1 MSSKPTPAPAVSE
14 QLRKAIADLRT
25 SQKLLLSDDLPP
37 CVLSEFRDAL
47 NRVRNTAW
55 AAQQSLAAKESGQGT
70 TGVASLLAGERIRA
84 AYQLCRAI
92 QDDLSKEEIDFQK
105 GQLVELSGA
114 AADLA
119 VQLKNRL

>member
-1 MSSKPTPAPAVSE
+1 M
-14 QLRKAIADLRT
+14 
-25 SQKLLLSDDLPP
+25 
-37 CVLSEFRDAL
+37 
-47 NRVRNTAW
+47 
-55 AAQQSLAAKESGQGT
+55 AAKESGHGT

-105 GQLVELSGA
+105 GQLAELSGA

-119 VQLKNRL
+119 VQLKNKI